1 MNNRTRNSVYWY
13 LVFVTFNLKF
23 EYPFEK
29 CEICDMKDSQS
40 IWGNFKRERCH
51 TNPKHQALIQ
61 GVVFKATYMYI
72 VKSSF
77 WIWRT
82 SLWTAVLFIY
92 FSTQPSLQLSTFAVV
107 YVHIPMLSDS
117 LCNGLGVSPSIR
129 LSSNFAHA
137 IIFRQKQLFLCNAWL
152 PLSAV
157 SWLMLD
163 WCWLILFYDF
173 AMISCQ
179 AYNMLQC
186 KAYEM

>member
-1 MNNRTRNSVYWY
+1 MNNRTRNSVCWY
-13 LVFVTFNLKF
+13 LVFVTFNLTF

-29 CEICDMKDSQS
+29 CEICDMKDCK
-40 IWGNFKRERCH
+40 IFILN
-51 TNPKHQALIQ
+51 L
-61 GVVFKATYMYI
+61 TY
-72 VKSSF
+72 VSVDSS
-77 WIWRT
+77 
-82 SLWTAVLFIY
+82 SVYLFLH
-92 FSTQPSLQLSTFAVV
+92 SPSLQLSTFAVV

-179 AYNMLQC
+179 AYMLQC
-186 KAYEM
+186 KGHEM